1 MNVTAIAPQMTVEWK
16 FSFKQS
22 GEQVCHALSRLLSH
36 SQRPLAAAATAYKEN
51 VLVAAR
57 KLAKTFSPS
66 SSSGWQCE
74 EGGAKGGGSGKC
86 HLEL

>member
-22 GEQVCHALSRLLSH
+22 GGQDT
-36 SQRPLAAAATAYKEN
+36 PLAPPPAPPAPPAAPLAATAYKEN

-57 KLAKTFSPS
+57 KLAQSFTPRPAQAEQQQGK
-66 SSSGWQCE
+66 GD
-74 EGGAKGGGSGKC
+74 GAGSQC

>member
-22 GEQVCHALSRLLSH
+22 GGQDTPPAPPPAPPAA
-36 SQRPLAAAATAYKEN
+36 PLAATAYKEN

-57 KLAKTFSPS
+57 KLAQSFTPRPA
-66 SSSGWQCE
+66 QAE
-74 EGGAKGGGSGKC
+74 
-86 HLEL
+86 